1 MVSVRKE
8 KGGGEKKEKKKKK
21 KKKRFLFKSAQGSGF
36 TANKLKNQIR
46 MSIQLPAFGNTISSG
61 VCQKRCSAHEEGEE
75 KEKEGRKKI
84 SSAEF
89 YF

>member
-1 MVSVRKE
+1 
-8 KGGGEKKEKKKKK
+8 
-21 KKKRFLFKSAQGSGF
+21 
-36 TANKLKNQIR
+36 

-75 KEKEGRKKI
+75 KEKEGREKKI

-89 YF
+89 YFLLT